1 MICSMAQERF
11 DTILE
16 AVEKPFF
23 VKDTF
28 IFKVLTVLCQITI
41 LVRFIYLK
49 THVIIKYLLGV
60 PLLLFNWQSFVFY
73 FLFVIWSR
81 ILDTRFH
88 YDFSVTAF
96 SLKYYFKVLFLRLL
110 LFIITAL
117 MMDAYYREPFGWLG
131 FIYSLP
137 MCFLA
142 IGYTVPVFD
151 YRLSNIE

>member
-1 MICSMAQERF
+1 MVQARF
-11 DTILE
+11 DNVLE

-23 VKDTF
+23 VRDTF
-28 IFKVLTVLCQITI
+28 IFKGLTFLCQITV
-41 LVRFIYLK
+41 LVRFIYMK
-49 THVIIKYLLGV
+49 THVIIKYLIGL
-60 PLLLFNWQSFVFY
+60 PLLLFNWQSYAFY

-81 ILDTRFH
+81 VLDTRFH
-88 YDFSVTAF
+88 YDFSGTDF
-96 SLKYYFKVLFLRLL
+96 SLKYYFKVLFFRLL

-117 MMDAYYREPFGWLG
+117 MMDAYYRAPFGWLG

-142 IGYTVPVFD
+142 VGYTVPVFD

>member
-73 FLFVIWSR
+73 FLF
-81 ILDTRFH
+81 LNAKKENT
-88 YDFSVTAF
+88 Y
-96 SLKYYFKVLFLRLL
+96 
-110 LFIITAL
+110 
-117 MMDAYYREPFGWLG
+117 
-131 FIYSLP
+131 
-137 MCFLA
+137 
-142 IGYTVPVFD
+142 
-151 YRLSNIE
+151 